1 MDEVKGEQQY
11 AAQAEAYA
19 TPSAAPY
26 SPSSAA
32 QPVPAPPGASST
44 RSQTQVVLTMPSW
57 TRKLGYNFSVRSLGE
72 YHEVLNFVL
81 YARVALAVLL
91 LISWACA
98 ASAVS
103 QLQPFG
109 IGLSPLNWGLAFGII
124 SWLYV
129 VAHGICAFLSLGS
142 NRSEGLLKFVA
153 TGIYADLAF
162 VFLSMSA
169 FTSLADVSAG
179 SGWGTPGAAAAFM
192 FFSWLVWLYVLPLS
206 WIVSKDRRVVRE
218 AAQGQSQPSPPT
230 AAAPGSA
237 VAQI

>member
-11 AAQAEAYA
+11 VAQAETFA

-32 QPVPAPPGASST
+32 QPVPAPPGVSSS

-57 TRKLGYNFSVRSLGE
+57 TRKVGYNFSVRSLGE

-103 QLQPFG
+103 QLKG
-109 IGLSPLNWGLAFGII
+109 AISLSGLNWGLAFGII

-129 VAHGICAFLSLGS
+129 VAHGLCAFLSLGS

-169 FTSLADVSAG
+169 FTSLADVSAVG
-179 SGWGTPGAAAAFM
+179 GWGTPGAAAAFM

-206 WIVSKDRRVVRE
+206 WIISKDRRVVRE

>member
-11 AAQAEAYA
+11 VAQAETFA
-19 TPSAAPY
+19 TPSPAPY

-32 QPVPAPPGASST
+32 QPVPAPPGASSS

-57 TRKLGYNFSVRSLGE
+57 TRKVGYNFSVRSLGE

-103 QLQPFG
+103 QLQGFYSSSG
-109 IGLSPLNWGLAFGII
+109 LNWGLAFGII

-129 VAHGICAFLSLGS
+129 VAHGLCAFLSLGS

-179 SGWGTPGAAAAFM
+179 GWGTPGAAAAFM

-206 WIVSKDRRVVRE
+206 WIISKDRRVVRE